1 VAGEAFRSHFLAR
14 DGRVPEA
21 TPETIQT
28 WYAIHVDTM
37 NRSRGGLTAAQILE
51 SARQLPPPP
60 PARMIIRPTARPL
73 TPVGDLFNTQGRPT
87 RNVLSREDMRN
98 FMSSVASMISA
109 DQRQSGLQQWL
120 DEYEIMYSDF
130 LKSVADP
137 ALLLTRL
144 RAFLEEQMP
153 TSSNPRDDFDPR
165 EDSVGLIDSAATPV
179 QPFLTTNGTPS
190 PHIWTLEDENDYRQ
204 LVLNN
209 PDQTRAQVSFWMKW
223 SINHARD
230 LEKSPNA
237 EIVSSRIRDWV
248 MDNVVLARPREVTR
262 PACSK
267 DPGTST
273 APMEH

>member
-1 VAGEAFRSHFLAR
+1 
-14 DGRVPEA
+14 
-21 TPETIQT
+21 
-28 WYAIHVDTM
+28 
-37 NRSRGGLTAAQILE
+37 
-51 SARQLPPPP
+51 
-60 PARMIIRPTARPL
+60 
-73 TPVGDLFNTQGRPT
+73 
-87 RNVLSREDMRN
+87 MRN

-120 DEYEIMYSDF
+120 DEYEIMYSDL
-130 LKSVADP
+130 LKSVADLV
-137 ALLLTRL
+137 LLLTRF

-165 EDSVGLIDSAATPV
+165 EGSVGLTDSAATPV
-179 QPFLTTNGTPS
+179 QLFWTTDGTPS
-190 PHIWTLEDENDYRQ
+190 PHIWTREDETNYRQ
-204 LVLNN
+204 LVLKN
-209 PDQTRAQVSFWMKW
+209 PDQTRAQVSFWMRW

-248 MDNVVLARPREVTR
+248 MDNIVLARPPSEVTR

-267 DPGTST
+267 DPGTSK